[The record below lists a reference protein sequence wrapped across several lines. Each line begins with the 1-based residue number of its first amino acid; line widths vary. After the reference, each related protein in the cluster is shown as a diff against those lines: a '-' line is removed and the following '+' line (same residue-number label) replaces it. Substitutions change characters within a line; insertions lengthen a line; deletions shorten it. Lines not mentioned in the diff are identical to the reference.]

1 MMPVLVEVFAKWR
14 QKENPFRNLCLDIKP
29 GLKGVQEKKKG
40 VMIMI
45 NYHSDSDVFLADR
58 NTDLEAGCALVEP
71 FVPQTWFLSE
81 VENQGQDIRKTARK
95 KAGKEL

>member
-14 QKENPFRNLCLDIKP
+14 QKEDPFRNLCLDIKP

-45 NYHSDSDVFLADR
+45 NYHSDSDVFLVDR
-58 NTDLEAGCALVEP
+58 NTDLEAGCVLVNICVSDLV
-71 FVPQTWFLSE
+71 F
-81 VENQGQDIRKTARK
+81 I
-95 KAGKEL
+95 